1 MGWDSIA
8 PASVVLILVGVV
20 WKMTNQRIDEKASA
34 SALEDHIR
42 DVEKADLAYK
52 EAIKDLRDKHERTIV
67 ELNQRHEQ
75 NVRDLR
81 QEINGLSDRIDKRFD
96 VLTDMIRK
104 SWNRE

>member
-34 SALEDHIR
+34 QAFQEHVR
-42 DVEKADLAYK
+42 DVEKADVAYK
-52 EAIKDLRDKHERTIV
+52 EAIKELREKQERTIV

-75 NVRDLR
+75 SVRDLR
-81 QEINGLSDRIDKRFD
+81 AEINGLSDRIDKRFD
-96 VLTDMIRK
+96 QLTVMIQR
-104 SWNRE
+104 SWTRE